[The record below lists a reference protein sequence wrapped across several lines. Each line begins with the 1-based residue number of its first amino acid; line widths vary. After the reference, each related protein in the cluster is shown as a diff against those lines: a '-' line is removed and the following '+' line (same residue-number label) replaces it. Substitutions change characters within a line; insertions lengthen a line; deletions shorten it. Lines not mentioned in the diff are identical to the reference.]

1 MTLHIRPVAD
11 CDADTLR
18 ALLIDA
24 AEQLAGADS
33 VLLEA
38 KLRWDGHPILLA
50 DANGNPVLVSFDL
63 QDSQS
68 ALLNGLK
75 ASDQLAAALP
85 WVSQVYPAL
94 GEYQKYP
101 RLVVVTS
108 DPPPGC
114 RAVLAAHPA
123 LTLFTCRLLSVN
135 EDIGLLLECAA
146 APTPLSDVAASQ
158 PRTLSLAKAP
168 CTRMPSNP
176 DDLAPLSE
184 QESAYFQQL

>member
-85 WVSQVYPAL
+85 WVS
-94 GEYQKYP
+94 
-101 RLVVVTS
+101 
-108 DPPPGC
+108 
-114 RAVLAAHPA
+114 
-123 LTLFTCRLLSVN
+123 
-135 EDIGLLLECAA
+135 
-146 APTPLSDVAASQ
+146 
-158 PRTLSLAKAP
+158 
-168 CTRMPSNP
+168 
-176 DDLAPLSE
+176 
-184 QESAYFQQL
+184 